1 MPKISQLPT
10 LETITTGS
18 IIPVVENSITQKLSV
33 GKLYEFLSGTLDQT
47 FATEIELM
55 LSASSL
61 VTTSSFNAYTASAN
75 TSSLVTTSSFNSY
88 TSSNDGK
95 WNTLGGQTGSFVTEA
110 ETGSFV
116 TNVSMFL
123 SKSIFD
129 TYTGSAAN
137 AVSSAINAAT
147 SSLSSSNAALDN
159 IQLFTSSFNTFTSSV
174 NSFSASVIAT
184 GSLINTFTSSINSFS
199 ASVRASG
206 SIINTFTSSLNTF
219 SASVIATG
227 SIINTFTSSV
237 NTTTASLNTFSA
249 SVNGKTGS
257 FATTGSNTFTGN
269 ITMISSSN
277 LILRGPGEDG
287 FSGSGDI
294 IWQDGN
300 GSEMARLWKSA
311 DNHRLTVS
319 FTGSHNSYIFG
330 TLIHSIN
337 LAEFGDLY
345 YVSKSSFNT
354 FTSSNDSKVNSLI
367 NKTGSYATTSS
378 LSSSGNIQISGHSI
392 AITASDFAYPIII
405 SANRIVFTGSVQ
417 VGTGGEGFH
426 NYGTSKFFEDAFFYK
441 EISSPTINKFLET
454 SSFNTFTSS
463 VNSTTQSLNNFTA
476 SVIATG
482 SNINSFT
489 ASVNG
494 KTGSFATTGSNTFI
508 GNQTISGSLNITPTH
523 TGSVQPSIG
532 DSLEGGKVAYIL
544 TSSDTGYDPTLIKG
558 IIVAT
563 TDQSTGIEW
572 YNGAFTTTSATGTA
586 IGTGLSNTDAIIAS
600 QGAVTTNYA
609 AGLARA
615 YGGGGYSDWYLPSK
629 DELNQL
635 YLNRVAI
642 GGFAS
647 AFYWS
652 STEATQ
658 FFTWRQNLNT
668 GVQDT
673 LGKSGL
679 MYVRAIRTFSIPA
692 LTVVALGGNTTISG
706 SLTITGSVN
715 ISGSTNITQYLTVGG
730 NIINSSTATSLTLDG
745 ENVTVTGD
753 LSVGGNDIKSNIGTT
768 AIRLSG
774 SSVSMPGPVTVTGSL
789 NVSGSFIVT
798 GSARGN
804 VVPITIVSSTA
815 SLDMTSGSYFT
826 LTLANTTNTHI
837 RATSI
842 TPGVN
847 ATLLITTGTNSS
859 ASLSSLLLQP
869 SGSSYTAS
877 LGSGKK
883 DVLSLVAF
891 DSTNMY
897 VVSTK
902 AMQ

>member
-123 SKSIFD
+123 SKSAFD

-137 AVSSAINAAT
+137 AVSSAINTAT

-159 IQLFTSSFNTFTSSV
+159 IQLF
-174 NSFSASVIAT
+174 
-184 GSLINTFTSSINSFS
+184 
-199 ASVRASG
+199 
-206 SIINTFTSSLNTF
+206 
-219 SASVIATG
+219 
-227 SIINTFTSSV
+227 
-237 NTTTASLNTFSA
+237 
-249 SVNGKTGS
+249 
-257 FATTGSNTFTGN
+257 
-269 ITMISSSN
+269 
-277 LILRGPGEDG
+277 
-287 FSGSGDI
+287 
-294 IWQDGN
+294 
-300 GSEMARLWKSA
+300 
-311 DNHRLTVS
+311 
-319 FTGSHNSYIFG
+319 
-330 TLIHSIN
+330 
-337 LAEFGDLY
+337 
-345 YVSKSSFNT
+345 
-354 FTSSNDSKVNSLI
+354 
-367 NKTGSYATTSS
+367 
-378 LSSSGNIQISGHSI
+378 
-392 AITASDFAYPIII
+392 
-405 SANRIVFTGSVQ
+405 
-417 VGTGGEGFH
+417 
-426 NYGTSKFFEDAFFYK
+426 
-441 EISSPTINKFLET
+441 T

-494 KTGSFATTGSNTFI
+494 KTGSYATTGSNIFIGTQTITGSLNVSGNTVLSGSLTITGSIVGANNLVTTSSFNAYTASVVSVNTSSLATTASLNSYTSSNDGKWNTLGGQTGSFVTEAETGSFVTNVSMFLSKSAFDTYTGSAANAVSSAINAATASFNSYTSSNDGKWNTLGGQTGSFVTTSSFNSFSSSINTTTASLNTFSASVIATGSLINTFTASVNGKTGSFATTGSNTFI
-508 GNQTISGSLNITPTH
+508 GNQTISGSLNITS

-544 TSSDTGYDPTLIKG
+544 TSSDAGYDPTLIKG

-563 TDQSTGIEW
+563 TDQSTGIQW

-615 YGGGGYSDWYLPSK
+615 YGGGGYSDWFLPSK

-692 LTVVALGGNTTISG
+692 LTVVALGSNTTISG

-768 AIRLSG
+768 AITLSG
-774 SSVSMPGPVTVTGSL
+774 SSVSMPGPVTITGSL
-789 NVSGSFIVT
+789 NVSGSLIVT

-842 TPGVN
+842 TPGIS

-859 ASLSSLLLQP
+859 ASLSPLLLQP

>member
-123 SKSIFD
+123 SKSAFD

-137 AVSSAINAAT
+137 AVSSAINTAT

-159 IQLFTSSFNTFTSSV
+159 IQLF
-174 NSFSASVIAT
+174 
-184 GSLINTFTSSINSFS
+184 
-199 ASVRASG
+199 
-206 SIINTFTSSLNTF
+206 
-219 SASVIATG
+219 
-227 SIINTFTSSV
+227 
-237 NTTTASLNTFSA
+237 
-249 SVNGKTGS
+249 
-257 FATTGSNTFTGN
+257 
-269 ITMISSSN
+269 
-277 LILRGPGEDG
+277 
-287 FSGSGDI
+287 
-294 IWQDGN
+294 
-300 GSEMARLWKSA
+300 
-311 DNHRLTVS
+311 
-319 FTGSHNSYIFG
+319 
-330 TLIHSIN
+330 
-337 LAEFGDLY
+337 
-345 YVSKSSFNT
+345 
-354 FTSSNDSKVNSLI
+354 
-367 NKTGSYATTSS
+367 
-378 LSSSGNIQISGHSI
+378 
-392 AITASDFAYPIII
+392 
-405 SANRIVFTGSVQ
+405 
-417 VGTGGEGFH
+417 
-426 NYGTSKFFEDAFFYK
+426 
-441 EISSPTINKFLET
+441 T

-494 KTGSFATTGSNTFI
+494 KTGSYATTGSNIFIGTQTITGSLNVSGNTVLSGSLTITGSIVGANNLVTTSSFNAYTASVVSVNTSSLATTASLNSYTSSNDGKWNTLGGQTGSFVTTSSFNSFSSSINTTTASLNTFSASVIATGSLINTFTASVNGKTGSFATTGSNTFI
-508 GNQTISGSLNITPTH
+508 GNQTISGSLNITS

-544 TSSDTGYDPTLIKG
+544 TSSDAGYDPTLIKG

-563 TDQSTGIEW
+563 TDQSTGIQW

-615 YGGGGYSDWYLPSK
+615 YGGGGYSDWFLPSK

-692 LTVVALGGNTTISG
+692 LTVVALGSNTTISG

-768 AIRLSG
+768 AITLSG
-774 SSVSMPGPVTVTGSL
+774 SSVSMPGPVTITGSL
-789 NVSGSFIVT
+789 NVSGSLIVT

-842 TPGVN
+842 TPGIS

-859 ASLSSLLLQP
+859 ASLSPLLLQP